1 MKVTKKINI
10 EHLRAQKLT
19 QPVIK
24 RNIYNRDKISS
35 LALAHLTKQFTFVRG
50 MGSFFGFVLSQ
61 QKFEITD
68 IKSFGT
74 SQLSDS
80 PCDSSQLLDRPCY
93 TSWFSDRQCY
103 ISQTDQCY
111 SSMLQLS
118 FI

>member
-24 RNIYNRDKISS
+24 WNIYNRDKISS
-35 LALAHLTKQFTFVRG
+35 LSLAHLTKQFTFVRG
-50 MGSFFGFVLSQ
+50 MGNFLSSVLSQ
-61 QKFEITD
+61 QKFEATD
-68 IKSFGT
+68 VKPLGA

-80 PCDSSQLLDRPCY
+80 L
-93 TSWFSDRQCY
+93 
-103 ISQTDQCY
+103 CY
-111 SSMLQLS
+111 SSVLQLH